1 VARHSAQ
8 RENHFSEEFMHTIL
22 KSNMKTVTIGDDKPF
37 IIIGEKLNPTGM
49 KKLGQAL
56 VEQNFDYVKRLAQ
69 RQVAWG
75 ADVLDVNVGHPQV
88 NEAAIMPKV
97 VEAVLSV
104 VDVPL
109 CIDSN
114 EPKILEA
121 GLKVAPGKPLVNSV
135 NGEDKQLA
143 TVLPIVKD
151 RGAAVIGMAI
161 GNQGI
166 PPTPDGRLAAAGKI
180 IERATK
186 MGIPI
191 EDIVIDPLVMTV
203 GHNSNAA
210 LVTLK
215 SIELIKNEYGVNI
228 SLGAS
233 NVSFGLPD
241 RHSVNS
247 AFLALAIQTGVT
259 TSITDPIKLGS
270 SIKAIDLLLGRD
282 ANSIRYLKYFR
293 ATEKLREQEAAVKV

>member
-1 VARHSAQ
+1 
-8 RENHFSEEFMHTIL
+8 MHTTL
-22 KSNMKTVTIGDDKPF
+22 KSNSKEVVIGADKPF
-37 IIIGEKLNPTGM
+37 VMIGEKLNPTGL

-56 VEQNFDYVKRLAQ
+56 VEQNFDYVKHLAQ

-75 ADVLDVNVGHPQV
+75 ADVLDVNVGNPQID
-88 NEAAIMPKV
+88 EAMIMPKV
-97 VEAVLSV
+97 VEAVMSV

-121 GLKVAPGKPLVNSV
+121 GLKLAPGKPLVNSV
-135 NGEDKQLA
+135 NGEEKQLA

-151 RGAAVIGMAI
+151 RGAAVIGLTIADD
-161 GNQGI
+161 GI
-166 PPTPDGRLAAAGKI
+166 PPTPEGRLAAAGKI

-186 MGIPI
+186 MGISV

-210 LVTLK
+210 MVTLK
-215 SIELIKNEYGVNI
+215 TIELVKKEYGVNI

-233 NVSFGLPD
+233 NISFGLPD
-241 RHSVNS
+241 RHAVNR
-247 AFLALAIQTGVT
+247 AFLTLAIQAGATC
-259 TSITDPIKLGS
+259 SITDPIKLGNT
-270 SIKAIDLLLGRD
+270 IRATALLLGKD
-282 ANSIRYLKYFR
+282 ANSMRYLKYFC
-293 ATEKLREQEAAVKV
+293 AAEKLRAEESALKV

>member
-1 VARHSAQ
+1 
-8 RENHFSEEFMHTIL
+8 MHTLL
-22 KSNMKTVTIGDDKPF
+22 KSNTKEVVIGIDKPF
-37 IIIGEKLNPTGM
+37 VMIGEKINPTGI

-56 VEQNFDYVKRLAQ
+56 VEQNFEYVKYLAQ

-75 ADVLDVNVGHPQV
+75 AEVLDVNVGHPQID
-88 NEAAIMPKV
+88 EAAIMPKV

-104 VDVPL
+104 VDVPI

-114 EPKILEA
+114 EPRILEA

-135 NGEDKQLA
+135 NGEEKQLA
-143 TVLPIVKD
+143 SVLPIVRD
-151 RGAAVIGMAI
+151 RGAAVIGLTI
-161 GNQGI
+161 GEEGI
-166 PPTPDGRLAAAGKI
+166 PATPEGRLAAAGTI
-180 IERATK
+180 IERAAK

-191 EDIVIDPLVMTV
+191 EDIIIDPLVMTV

-210 LVTLK
+210 LVTLRT
-215 SIELIKNEYGVNI
+215 IELIKKEYGVNI

-247 AFLALAIQTGVT
+247 AFLALAIQAGVT
-259 TSITDPIKLGS
+259 TAITDPIKLGN
-270 SIKAIDLLLGRD
+270 SIKAIDLLLRKD
-282 ANSIRYLKYFR
+282 ANSMRYLKYFR
-293 ATEKLREQEAAVKV
+293 ATQKLREQEASVKV

>member
-1 VARHSAQ
+1 
-8 RENHFSEEFMHTIL
+8 MHTRL
-22 KSNMKTVTIGDDKPF
+22 KSKAKEVIIGDDKPF
-37 IIIGEKLNPTGM
+37 VIIGEKLNPTGL

-56 VEQNFDYVKRLAQ
+56 VEQNFDYVKQLAQ

-75 ADVLDVNVGHPQV
+75 AEVLDVNVGHPQIDEV
-88 NEAAIMPKV
+88 AIMSKV
-97 VEAVLSV
+97 VEAVISV

-121 GLKVAPGKPLVNSV
+121 GLKLAPGKPLVNSV
-135 NGEDKQLA
+135 NGEEKQLR

-151 RGAAVIGMAI
+151 RVAAVIGMAI
-161 GNQGI
+161 GEEGI
-166 PPTPDGRLAAAGKI
+166 PATPEGRLAAAGRI
-180 IERATK
+180 IERAAK

-191 EDIVIDPLVMTV
+191 EDIIIDPLVMTV

-215 SIELIKNEYGVNI
+215 TIELLKKEYGVNI
-228 SLGAS
+228 SIGAS

-247 AFLALAIQTGVT
+247 AFLALAIQTGIT
-259 TSITDPIKLGS
+259 TAITDPIKLGN
-270 SIKAIDLLLGRD
+270 SIKAIDLLLGKD

-293 ATEKLREQEAAVKV
+293 ATEKLRAQEEAAKATASA

>member
-1 VARHSAQ
+1 
-8 RENHFSEEFMHTIL
+8 MHTIL
-22 KSNMKTVTIGDDKPF
+22 KSNTRTVTVGDDKLF
-37 IIIGEKLNPTGM
+37 VIIGEKINPTGI

-56 VEQNFDYVKRLAQ
+56 VDQNFDYVKYLAQ

-75 ADVLDVNVGHPQV
+75 ADVLDVNVGHPQID
-88 NEAAIMPKV
+88 EAAIMPKV
-97 VEAVLSV
+97 VEAILSV
-104 VDVPL
+104 VNVPL

-121 GLKVAPGKPLVNSV
+121 GLKVTLGKPLVNSV
-135 NGEDKQLA
+135 NGEDRQLA
-143 TVLPIVKD
+143 TVLPVVKD

-161 GNQGI
+161 GNEGI
-166 PPTPDGRLAAAGKI
+166 PPTAEGRLAAAGKI
-180 IERATK
+180 IDYATK
-186 MGIPI
+186 IGIPI
-191 EDIVIDPLVMTV
+191 EDVIIDPLVMTV

-215 SIELIKNEYGVNI
+215 SIELIKKEYGVNI

-259 TSITDPIKLGS
+259 TSITDPIKLGN
-270 SIKAIDLLLGRD
+270 SIKAIDLLLGKD
-282 ANSIRYLKYFR
+282 ANSMRYLKYFR

>member
-1 VARHSAQ
+1 
-8 RENHFSEEFMHTIL
+8 MHTVL
-22 KSNMKTVTIGDDKPF
+22 KSNSKEVTIGADRPF
-37 IIIGEKLNPTGM
+37 VIIGEKLNPTGM

-56 VEQNFDYVKRLAQ
+56 VEQNFDYVKYLAQ
-69 RQVAWG
+69 RQVSWG
-75 ADVLDVNVGHPQV
+75 ADVLDVNVGHPQID
-88 NEAAIMPKV
+88 EAAIMPRV
-97 VEAVLSV
+97 VEAILAV

-114 EPKILEA
+114 EPRILEA
-121 GLKVAPGKPLVNSV
+121 GLKVALGKPLVNSV

-161 GNQGI
+161 GNEGI
-166 PPTPDGRLAAAGKI
+166 PPTAEGRLAAAGKI
-180 IERATK
+180 IDTATK

-191 EDIVIDPLVMTV
+191 ENIIIDPLVMTV

-215 SIELIKNEYGVNI
+215 TIGLIKKEYGVNM

-247 AFLALAIQTGVT
+247 AFLALAIQAGVT
-259 TSITDPIKLGS
+259 TSITDPVKLGN

-282 ANSIRYLKYFR
+282 SNSIRYLKYFR
-293 ATEKLREQEAAVKV
+293 AMEKLKAEEAAVKV

>member
-1 VARHSAQ
+1 
-8 RENHFSEEFMHTIL
+8 MHTIL
-22 KSNMKTVTIGDDKPF
+22 KSNTTEVIIGADRPF
-37 IIIGEKLNPTGM
+37 VIIGEKLNPTGL

-56 VEQNFDYVKRLAQ
+56 VEQNFDYVKQLAQ

-75 ADVLDVNVGHPQV
+75 AEILDVNVGHPQIDEV
-88 NEAAIMPKV
+88 AIMPKV

-121 GLKVAPGKPLVNSV
+121 GLKLAPGKPLVNSV
-135 NGEDKQLA
+135 NGEEKQLA
-143 TVLPIVKD
+143 TVLPIVRD
-151 RGAAVIGMAI
+151 RGAAVIGLTI
-161 GNQGI
+161 GEEGI
-166 PPTPDGRLAAAGKI
+166 PATPEGRLAAAGTI
-180 IERATK
+180 IERAAK
-186 MGIPI
+186 LGIPA
-191 EDIVIDPLVMTV
+191 EDIIIDPLVMTV

-210 LVTLK
+210 LVTLET
-215 SIELIKNEYGVNI
+215 IRLIKKEYGVNI

-247 AFLALAIQTGVT
+247 AFLVLAMEAGATC
-259 TSITDPIKLGS
+259 SITDPIKLGS
-270 SIKAIDLLLGRD
+270 AIKAADLLLGKD
-282 ANSIRYLKYFR
+282 ANSMRYLKYFR
-293 ATEKLREQEAAVKV
+293 ATEKLRAEEAAVKV

>member
-1 VARHSAQ
+1 
-8 RENHFSEEFMHTIL
+8 MHTIL
-22 KSNMKTVTIGDDKPF
+22 KSNTREVVIGADRPF
-37 IIIGEKLNPTGM
+37 VIIGEKINPTGI

-56 VEQNFDYVKRLAQ
+56 VEQNFEYVKRLAQ

-75 ADVLDVNVGHPQV
+75 ADVLDVNVGHPQID
-88 NEAAIMPKV
+88 EAFIMPQV
-97 VEAVLSV
+97 VEAILSV

-121 GLKVAPGKPLVNSV
+121 GLNAAPGKPLVNSV
-135 NGEDKQLA
+135 NGEEKQLA
-143 TVLPIVKD
+143 TVLPIVRA
-151 RGAAVIGMAI
+151 RGAAVIGLTI
-161 GNQGI
+161 GEEGI
-166 PPTPDGRLAAAGKI
+166 PATPEGRLAAAGII
-180 IERATK
+180 IERCAK

-191 EDIVIDPLVMTV
+191 EDIIIDPLVMTV

-210 LVTLK
+210 MVTLRT
-215 SIELIKNEYGVNI
+215 IELIKKEYGVNI

-247 AFLALAIQTGVT
+247 AFLALAMQAGATC
-259 TSITDPIKLGS
+259 SITDPIKLGNT
-270 SIKAIDLLLGRD
+270 IKAADLLLSKD
-282 ANSIRYLKYFR
+282 ANSMRYLKYFR
-293 ATEKLREQEAAVKV
+293 ATEKLRTEEAVVKV

>member
-1 VARHSAQ
+1 
-8 RENHFSEEFMHTIL
+8 MHTIL
-22 KSNMKTVTIGDDKPF
+22 KSNSKEVIIGHDRPF
-37 IIIGEKLNPTGM
+37 VVIGEKLNPTGL

-56 VEQNFDYVKRLAQ
+56 VEQNFEYVKRLAQ

-75 ADVLDVNVGHPQV
+75 AEVLDVNVGHPQIDEV
-88 NEAAIMPKV
+88 AIMPRV

-114 EPKILEA
+114 DPRILEA
-121 GLKVAPGKPLVNSV
+121 GLRLAPGKPLVNSV
-135 NGEDKQLA
+135 NGEEKQLD

-151 RGAAVIGMAI
+151 RGAAVIGLAI
-161 GNQGI
+161 GEEGI
-166 PPTPDGRLAAAGKI
+166 PATPEGRLAAAGTI
-180 IERATK
+180 IERCAK
-186 MGIPI
+186 IGIPV
-191 EDIVIDPLVMTV
+191 EDIIIDPLVMTV

-210 LVTLK
+210 MVTLRT
-215 SIELIKNEYGVNI
+215 IELVKKEYGVNI

-247 AFLALAIQTGVT
+247 TFLALAMQAGATC
-259 TSITDPIKLGS
+259 SITDPIKLGS
-270 SIKAIDLLLGRD
+270 AIKAADLLLGKD
-282 ANSIRYLKYFR
+282 ANSMRYLKYFR
-293 ATEKLREQEAAVKV
+293 ATEKLRAQETEVKVS